1 MSSATHAEP
10 LAYANSLSSLSA
22 YAALAPY
29 YDRFTAGQRYDHWL
43 TEIESVARANGVR
56 GRRLL
61 DVACGT
67 GKSCEPLLARGYD
80 VTACDLSP
88 DMVEVARERLGLGE
102 DRVFCADMRALPSL
116 GRFDLI
122 TCLDDAINYLLTDQ
136 DLTAAFQSVAAAL
149 RPGGL
154 YAFDVNTVMAYR
166 TAFSQTFASEVD
178 DVFFCWRGQGDG
190 SAEPGCTAVA
200 TIEVFARSGE
210 DRWHRHESTH
220 EQRHHSRATIER
232 CLAAAGLALVDV
244 YGQLRGGRLV
254 PDPDEDVHHKV
265 VYLAGDARRARRS
278 AHAPVDHRHGL
289 ASGALSRRRG
299 ATPSRRRAVVVAS
312 DTGDDA
318 RAA

>member
-1 MSSATHAEP
+1 MSTATHAEP
-10 LAYANSLSSLSA
+10 LAHANSLRSLSA
-22 YAALAPY
+22 YTALAPY

-43 TEIESVARANGVR
+43 TEIESAVRAHGVR

-88 DMVEVARERLGLGE
+88 AMIEQARERLELGE
-102 DRVFCADMRALPSL
+102 ERLFCADMRALPSL

-122 TCLDDAINYLLTDQ
+122 TCLDDAINYLLTDE
-136 DLTAAFQSVAAAL
+136 DLTAAFESAAASL

-154 YAFDVNTVMAYR
+154 YAFDVNTLMAYR

-190 SAEPGCTAVA
+190 SAEPGCTGVA
-200 TIEVFARSGE
+200 TIEVFARIAE

-232 CLAAAGLALVDV
+232 SLAAAGLSLVDV

-265 VYLAGDARRARRS
+265 VYLAGHAGRLTRG
-278 AHAPVDHRHGL
+278 AHGIGGHRHDRVG
-289 ASGALSRRRG
+289 GELSRRRG
-299 ATPSRRRAVVVAS
+299 AAPSRRPLVVAS
-312 DTGDDA
+312 GAAQAT